1 MNVELLFGSRPLF
14 EWGLLAKPASCCPQ
28 PPPNRFSHR
37 PRAPPHPASLL
48 LQQKNVGSDVLEGKV
63 GRIYMPTQEVDNM
76 ALAKPKGVKRERRAA
91 AAEAAEAKK
100 RQKGAAPADEGGSD

>member
-1 MNVELLFGSRPLF
+1 MVP
-14 EWGLLAKPASCCPQ
+14 
-28 PPPNRFSHR
+28 
-37 PRAPPHPASLL
+37 

-63 GRIYMPTQEVDNM
+63 GRIYMPKQEVEKM

-100 RQKGAAPADEGGSD
+100 QRTAGAHAGSSGGGDGESE